1 MLTQRE
7 FLPERMDDP
16 AASAEEMEASFRF
29 IRLVNRRL
37 GGVGGLLPEIR
48 RLASALEG
56 RRPLRWLDL
65 GSGAAD
71 IPLAIDR
78 WATGRGIPIECVAL
92 ENHPRALEIASIAI
106 GGHPRVRLV
115 EGDARDAVRRF
126 GVASFDLVHAG
137 MFLHHLP
144 DLAILAMLRTME
156 QVAGRLVWNDLRR
169 SRLNRGLV
177 SLLTRPLH
185 PSVRHDAAISVA
197 KGFTAAEMRDLAT
210 RVGLRGVGVR
220 RAFAGRLVLT
230 ARGTAPVQAP
240 SSR

>member
-1 MLTQRE
+1 MLTRRE

-16 AASAEEMEASFRF
+16 NADAAEMEASFRF
-29 IRLVNRRL
+29 IRLVNRHL
-37 GGVGGLLPEIR
+37 GGIGGLLPEIR
-48 RLASALEG
+48 RLASSRES

-78 WATGRGIPIECVAL
+78 WATQRGIPIECVAL
-92 ENHPRALEIASIAI
+92 ENHPRAIEIAAAAI
-106 GGHPRVRLV
+106 ERHPRVQLV
-115 EGDARDAVRRF
+115 EGDAREAVRRF

-144 DLAILAMLRTME
+144 DLEILAMLRIME
-156 QVAGRLVWNDLRR
+156 QVAGRIVWNDLRR
-169 SRLNRGLV
+169 SRLNRRLV
-177 SLLTRPLH
+177 SLLTLPLH
-185 PSVRHDAAISVA
+185 PAVRHDATISVA
-197 KGFTAAEMRDLAT
+197 KGFTAAEMRDLAG

-230 ARGTAPVQAP
+230 AKGTAAVQAS